1 MMVPQL
7 EQDSEAQRLALTT
20 LQIPTFVPSHEVL
33 PSELLNSATGC
44 YLANTMAISTLIT
57 ILLQYINCVQVAIL
71 AGQMAIKCSHSL
83 WVYKFFSWLVV
94 G

>member
-1 MMVPQL
+1 MILQL
-7 EQDSEAQRLALTT
+7 QQHSETQRLTLTM
-20 LQIPTFVPSHEVL
+20 LQLPTFVPSHEVF
-33 PSELLNSATGC
+33 PSELLNNATGC
-44 YLANTMAISTLIT
+44 YLANTMAISSLIT